1 MISFNTFNRSK
12 DGLLTQFEV
21 KENKDNYGISIT
33 DKSHYNPNAS
43 SFISNNGY
51 TGMNPIYHFPDGQDN
66 GLNMAAI
73 TNKNLDITEKEAL
86 YNKLK
91 KKTGEE
97 IDKLVES
104 IEELEQSSNN
114 DIDDKKDSTESKSES

>member
-1 MISFNTFNRSK
+1 MLTYNTFKRSK
-12 DGLLTQFEV
+12 EGLLTQNNVEEKKV
-21 KENKDNYGISIT
+21 DYGISIT

-43 SFISNNGY
+43 SFISNSGY
-51 TGMNPIYHFPDGQDN
+51 TGMNPVYHFPDGNDN

-104 IEELEQSSNN
+104 IEELEQSSNDEDDSNN
-114 DIDDKKDSTESKSES
+114 DSKDSKAE